1 MRGGVGSL
9 LRSSKHAA
17 AWMGGRGM
25 AQGHGMARGRMR
37 FCCGGTAAAQSAV
50 ECTLENVDSGH
61 AHVHESRIYGLRGAM
76 SSVSRGDTQDNTVA
90 VKATGAYVI
99 SQ

>member
-37 FCCGGTAAAQSAV
+37 LLWRHSGSAV
-50 ECTLENVDSGH
+50 CCRVH
-61 AHVHESRIYGLRGAM
+61 A
-76 SSVSRGDTQDNTVA
+76 
-90 VKATGAYVI
+90 
-99 SQ
+99 